1 MKQILIALSTIT
13 LFGIWNLSV
22 NIKEGISQ
30 NINSK
35 LLLLAQTPW
44 QLFDFPQGK
53 FKVKFPLEPKLVKDF
68 TDIEGQK
75 LDWLVHR
82 VDDDIYWNPELNEED
97 PPSVYLV
104 GYTDL
109 STEYIQQAEDDLN
122 NLLKRLSN
130 GLLEEFELKE
140 LNSEGKSISLNGQ
153 PGLEFSGNSDSG
165 VAAMRLYLIEPRLY
179 ALYGASEEL
188 KNIEQFFNSFQL
200 E

>member
-1 MKQILIALSTIT
+1 MKQILIALSTII
-13 LFGIWNLSV
+13 LFGLWNLSV
-22 NIKEGISQ
+22 NIKEGMSQ

-97 PPSVYLV
+97 IPSVYLV
-104 GYTDL
+104 GYTD
-109 STEYIQQAEDDLN
+109 
-122 NLLKRLSN
+122 
-130 GLLEEFELKE
+130 
-140 LNSEGKSISLNGQ
+140 Q
-153 PGLEFSGNSDSG
+153 PSQGG
-165 VAAMRLYLIEPRLY
+165 VRSR
-179 ALYGASEEL
+179 
-188 KNIEQFFNSFQL
+188 Q
-200 E
+200 